1 MEGDTLGL
9 RHEALPQVTPTRP
22 AATKRAK
29 KRIRERGSRLGGV
42 VQEVGLAR
50 EGFSPG
56 KTLPP
61 VQNMLDRGQIQAAG
75 GEREEIDGVR
85 GIPRPSA
92 GSRGVRID
100 GGGRTGTFNG
110 MDQQTYN
117 NSGSDFDDGVSL
129 DSTPRRIGTD
139 GEMGSRS
146 SSFTSPSTDGGG
158 GGRRRQSSKGG
169 GVGSQDNGSSSSGA
183 KKKTSA
189 SSDGARGT
197 GSNSTSPA
205 DDGGR
210 GGSGNSSSSSSNVQS
225 FPSVATGG
233 VPFGSS
239 ALSKA
244 LPNNGRSRPRGLR
257 PRNSFG
263 SSSGGG
269 SRIPVAAPLSA
280 SSQSS
285 GSRLS
290 PHGAN
295 HPPARHK
302 DRRGG
307 SAPEAQLE
315 AAEIAAP
322 GVPFGATVQAA
333 IKIESVM
340 RVLIARGD
348 VRRKLV
354 SEVTAFSLIMER
366 GIEVI
371 KVRGV

>member
-1 MEGDTLGL
+1 
-9 RHEALPQVTPTRP
+9 
-22 AATKRAK
+22 
-29 KRIRERGSRLGGV
+29 
-42 VQEVGLAR
+42 
-50 EGFSPG
+50 
-56 KTLPP
+56 
-61 VQNMLDRGQIQAAG
+61 MLDRGQMPAAG

-85 GIPRPSA
+85 PIPRPSS

-110 MDQQTYN
+110 IDQQTYN

-129 DSTPRRIGTD
+129 DSTPRRTGTD

-158 GGRRRQSSKGG
+158 GGRRRQNSKGG
-169 GVGSQDNGSSSSGA
+169 GVGAQDNGSSSSSGA
-183 KKKTSA
+183 KKKTSTT
-189 SSDGARGT
+189 SDGARGS

-205 DDGGR
+205 GDGGR
-210 GGSGNSSSSSSNVQS
+210 GGSSSGGGNSSSSSSTNVQPL
-225 FPSVATGG
+225 PSVAAGG

-244 LPNNGRSRPRGLR
+244 LPNNGRGRPRGLR

-290 PHGAN
+290 PQGGN
-295 HPPARHK
+295 HPPARHR
-302 DRRGG
+302 DGRNGG
-307 SAPEAQLE
+307 AQGAQLE
-315 AAEIAAP
+315 AAEISAP
-322 GVPFGATVQAA
+322 GVPFDAAVQAA

-340 RVLIARGD
+340 RVLIARGY

-371 KVRGV
+371 KVRRT

>member
-1 MEGDTLGL
+1 M
-9 RHEALPQVTPTRP
+9 
-22 AATKRAK
+22 
-29 KRIRERGSRLGGV
+29 
-42 VQEVGLAR
+42 QEVGLAR

-56 KTLPP
+56 KTQPQ
-61 VQNMLDRGQIQAAG
+61 VQKMLDRGQIQAAG

-85 GIPRPSA
+85 AIPRPSS

-100 GGGRTGTFNG
+100 RGGTTGAFNG

-129 DSTPRRIGTD
+129 DSTPRRTGTD

-158 GGRRRQSSKGG
+158 GGRRRQSSKDG
-169 GVGSQDNGSSSSGA
+169 GVGSQDNGSSSSSGA

-205 DDGGR
+205 GDGGR
-210 GGSGNSSSSSSNVQS
+210 GGSGNSSSSSTNVQS
-225 FPSVATGG
+225 FPSVAAGG

-244 LPNNGRSRPRGLR
+244 LPNNGRGRPRGLR

-290 PHGAN
+290 PLGGN
-295 HPPARHK
+295 HPPARHE
-302 DRRGG
+302 DGRGG
-307 SAPEAQLE
+307 SAQDAQLE

-322 GVPFGATVQAA
+322 GVPFEAAVQAA

-340 RVLIARGD
+340 RVLIARGY

-371 KVRGV
+371 KVRRA